1 MDVKSQIGM
10 MLDNWQLCEFGE
22 WSDAVRFSKR
32 SMAASLV
39 LFAGCIAT
47 LGTTQ
52 FALQKL
58 KIGGEVYRKI
68 VLGKDLVADIL
79 PPPEYIIE
87 PFLETTLAM
96 HDPQSVDARKE
107 RLAALRKDYDTRHA
121 YWLNETFEDS
131 IRLRLTQDAHAWAQR
146 FWDVTEGTFLPALA
160 KGDLEAATAA
170 YEEISKDYAAHRAKI
185 DEIVGASNSFVA
197 KTETEAAA
205 TETFIMTLVFI
216 MSGMMITLVI
226 ACAIGLSRGLIKP
239 VVRVTAVME
248 ALAQGDLAVEIPF
261 LGRKDEVGDMA
272 GALQVFKTALIA
284 KQCADENIANETRVQ
299 TERSRRL
306 FALTGQFDEAV
317 GSIVKGLTR
326 ASTEMAGTAETL
338 TTSARGVT
346 EQSSAVAAASEAAS
360 ANVRV
365 VAASSEHFTAAI
377 LKISA
382 QVQQA
387 SKVAREASSQALQT
401 SSLIQGLA
409 EAASQVGAIIELI
422 RSVAAQTNLLALN
435 ATIEAARAGE
445 AGRGFA
451 VVAQEV
457 KALSQQTSKAT
468 EEISGQITSIQGSTQ
483 QAVAYI
489 GAIGKTI
496 DEMNAISATITSAVE
511 EQGSATVDITTS
523 VVLASERT
531 EEVAR
536 NIGGVALSAAGSSAG
551 AGEVLSAAR
560 GLSDHATALQAEVE
574 KFLAGVRAA

>member
-1 MDVKSQIGM
+1 
-10 MLDNWQLCEFGE
+10 
-22 WSDAVRFSKR
+22 VRFSQS

-39 LFAGCIAT
+39 LFMGCIAT
-47 LGTTQ
+47 LGTTH

-58 KIGGEVYRKI
+58 KIGGEIYRNI

-87 PFLETTLAM
+87 PFLETTLAIR
-96 HDPQSVDARKE
+96 DPKSVAARKE
-107 RLAALRKDYDTRHA
+107 RLAILRTDYDTRHT

-131 IRLRLTQDAHAWAQR
+131 IRLRLTQDAHLWAQR
-146 FWDVTEGTFLPALA
+146 FWDVTEGSFLPALA
-160 KGDLEAATAA
+160 KGDLETAQTA
-170 YEEISKDYAAHRAKI
+170 YGEITKFYYAHRAKI

-197 KTETEAAA
+197 KTEAEAAA
-205 TETFIMTLVFI
+205 SETQIMTLVFI
-216 MSGMMITLVI
+216 MSSVMVMLVI
-226 ACAIGLSRGLIKP
+226 ACAIGLSKGLIKP
-239 VVRVTAVME
+239 VVRVTSVME
-248 ALAQGDLAVEIPF
+248 ALARGDLDVEIPF
-261 LGRKDEVGDMA
+261 LGRRNEVGGMA

-284 KQCADENIANETRVQ
+284 KQRADENIANETRTQ

-317 GSIVKGLTR
+317 GSIIRGLTS

-338 TTSARGVT
+338 TTSARSVT
-346 EQSSAVAAASEAAS
+346 DQSTAVATASEAS
-360 ANVRV
+360 STNVRA
-365 VAASSEHFTAAI
+365 VAASSEHFTSAI
-377 LKISA
+377 RKIST

-387 SKVAREASSQALQT
+387 STVAREASSQALQT

-457 KALSQQTSKAT
+457 KALSEQTSKAT
-468 EEISGQITSIQGSTQ
+468 QDISGQITSIQNSTR

-489 GAIGKTI
+489 AAIGKTI
-496 DEMNAISATITSAVE
+496 DEMNAISGVIASAVE
-511 EQGSATVDITTS
+511 EQGAAIADITTG
-523 VVLASERT
+523 VVSASERT

-536 NIGGVALSAAGSSAG
+536 NIAGVAQSAAGSSAG
-551 AGEVLSAAR
+551 ASQVLSAAR
-560 GLSDHATALQAEVE
+560 GLSGHAAVLQAEVE
-574 KFLAGVRAA
+574 KFLQGVRAA